1 MRLIEFYIF
10 KRMLRAFFLTLLVLS
25 STVWLSQALRQFDL
39 VADMGQSVLTF
50 LQVTALLIPALT
62 TAVSPPSLL
71 IAAIYT
77 FRSLNDGSE
86 LVVINASGAP
96 QSAILK
102 PVLLTGLIAA
112 ILTASMTLFFSPL
125 ALQQWREMLTNVR
138 GNFLT
143 TILREGQFMSLAPR
157 LTFHLGKRNTDGT
170 LQNIFLSDSREPQ
183 TTITYL
189 AERGA
194 VLDNPLGVFLV
205 MANGTI
211 QKRDNRNNSISII
224 EFSSYAFDLSS
235 FSAQAS
241 VPPLRPQERPTAYLV
256 NPSPDDK
263 FFQKFP
269 GKFRSELHSR
279 LSTPLMTLVF
289 ALIPLV
295 FLGQAETTRQQRS
308 ASIGLAVTA
317 VIGVAAI
324 QFVLTGA
331 SEESFAAAGL
341 MYGVPAAVLVVS
353 IFLVLTGRQPKPPE
367 KLLALG
373 DLLAGRARLLLRRRE
388 ASA

>member
-39 VADMGQSVLTF
+39 VADMGQSVFTF
-50 LQVTALLIPALT
+50 LQVTMLLIPALT
-62 TAVSPPSLL
+62 TAVSPPALL
-71 IAAIYT
+71 IAAVYT

-112 ILTASMTLFFSPL
+112 ILTASMTLFFSPF

-183 TTITYL
+183 TTVTYL

-256 NPSPDDK
+256 SPSPDDK

-289 ALIPLV
+289 AILPLV
-295 FLGQAETTRQQRS
+295 FLGQAETTRQQRT
-308 ASIGLAVTA
+308 ASIGLAVMA
-317 VIGVAAI
+317 VIAVAAI
-324 QFVLTGA
+324 EFVLTGA
-331 SEESFAAAGL
+331 SEDSLAAAGL
-341 MYGVPAAVLVVS
+341 MYGMPAAALLVSVL
-353 IFLVLTGRQPKPPE
+353 LVLTGRQPKPPE
-367 KLLALG
+367 RLLALG
-373 DLLAGRARLLLRRRE
+373 DLLAGRARLLFRRRE